1 MSAQVIGAL
10 RRQAET
16 LEADAEAFHRNDH
29 EVARKYVTDPSGMP
43 STTVTPVL
51 LLFLAG
57 QLRAVADEAE
67 GYDTEVRP

>member
-1 MSAQVIGAL
+1 MSAQVITAL
-10 RRQAET
+10 RKRADM
-16 LEADAEAFHRNDH
+16 LEADAEAFHRDR

-43 STTVTPVL
+43 GTTVTPAL

-67 GYDTEVRP
+67 GRDPS